1 MSALDEIADRNAD
14 RAREQQRRQR
24 LVGHILAQLFRSSAK
39 GFLRG
44 AESLVGLAAQL
55 LFRIACR
62 AADCILRLAAD
73 VPRRAFEFV
82 FVDHRSSFHSFSR
95 LFGFLSPFFEIA
107 IPLNGRRRLRCRA
120 AYEMARSDAEYYRAR
135 VKLSCE
141 RVKPSLHHLHRLMSA
156 PPWDHASLTT

>member
-24 LVGHILAQLFRSSAK
+24 LAGHILAQFFHSGAK

-44 AESLVGLAAQL
+44 AESLVGLAAHL
-55 LFRIACR
+55 RFRVACR
-62 AADCILRLAAD
+62 AAERILRLAAA

-95 LFGFLSPFFEIA
+95 LFGRASCRLHVSETA
-107 IPLNGRRRLRCRA
+107 IPLNGRQRLR
-120 AYEMARSDAEYYRAR
+120 MPGGIRSG
-135 VKLSCE
+135 
-141 RVKPSLHHLHRLMSA
+141 P
-156 PPWDHASLTT
+156 